1 MPSALL
7 PLQGFTTKAV
17 RCSWHG
23 FCTKLPGECSSKTH
37 RAGSPRPSQVRRYS
51 YGSFTFSPATS
62 TSLSTCCLYPEDF
75 TSFSSSGKRTEGAL
89 DTADKLMQERT
100 RPSVV
105 GRYIREVLHERI
117 GKRICNMLRAVPC
130 QAGLAHLADDYSPHA
145 LGRYSCPL
153 ATSCR
158 CSHVQAGIMQLLC
171 FLASMCCMLFCPT
184 HAPAFAVIQI

>member
-1 MPSALL
+1 M
-7 PLQGFTTKAV
+7 AV
-17 RCSWHG
+17 CPCSR
-23 FCTKLPGECSSKTH
+23 T
-37 RAGSPRPSQVRRYS
+37 
-51 YGSFTFSPATS
+51 TS
-62 TSLSTCCLYPEDF
+62 TSLSTGLYAEDF

-117 GKRICNMLRAVPC
+117 GKLGICNILLRAVPC

-153 ATSCR
+153 ATSC
-158 CSHVQAGIMQLLC
+158 
-171 FLASMCCMLFCPT
+171 
-184 HAPAFAVIQI
+184 